1 MATKL
6 FIRQTTANK
15 TGVAGRFDL
24 CVPAGAAAV
33 EATVNTVASG
43 TEIQWTATAGGQV
56 LEWISPPLAA
66 GFTLATTDTMTFN
79 IWARESNMSA
89 NIGGRARVF
98 KLPVA
103 GGALAELPGGPYDDG
118 IEFGTADA
126 AMNWTGVVS
135 ANQTFVE
142 GDRIVVRYYITNVGV
157 MAAGFTGILSYDG
170 PTAAADGDSWFQLNN
185 NVTFQTEAVPGVF
198 LKHGPK
204 PSSGFGTI
212 AGHPLAPRHAWL
224 FDERNNATSAKVFDR
239 VGSRHG
245 TLTNSEG
252 TSIRPVGGGLRL
264 RRGTDLIGFGDS
276 RLIIPTTGGCTVVV
290 ALRRESTGLTD
301 TKWFQILTFT
311 DAERCEINVVSATS
325 IAWRVGGNAEG
336 TSKLTVSGLTLTG
349 DSLWVATTGP
359 RGMELWQNGLK
370 QGSNA
375 GNPTLTASANNF
387 AVGGDTDKPGDA
399 FQIGVLYVYRRQLT
413 PAECKTISAH
423 PLSPFQFKRAKA
435 AVKYTAPLPGTPN
448 RYLMT
453 LGVGA

>member
-6 FIRQTTANK
+6 FIRQTTAHK

-24 CVPAGAAAV
+24 CVPAGTAAV
-33 EATVNTVASG
+33 EATVNTTASG

-79 IWARESNMSA
+79 IWARENNMSA

-98 KLPVA
+98 KLPVS

-118 IEFGTADA
+118 VEFGTADA
-126 AMNWTGVVS
+126 VHNWTGVVS
-135 ANQTFVE
+135 SNQTFVE

-157 MAAGFTGILSYDG
+157 MAGSFTGILSYDG
-170 PTAAADGDSWFQLNN
+170 PTGAADGDSWFQLNN
-185 NVTFQTEAVPGVF
+185 NVTFQTEAVQGVF

-224 FDERNNATSAKVFDR
+224 FDVRNGVTNAKVWDR

-245 TLTNSEG
+245 TITNSEG
-252 TSIRPVGGGLRL
+252 NSIRPVSGGLRL
-264 RRGTDLIGFGDS
+264 RRGQDLISFGDS
-276 RLIIPTTGGCTVVV
+276 RLVIPTTGCTIVM
-290 ALRRESTGLTD
+290 ALRRDSTGITSA
-301 TKWFQILTFT
+301 KAFQINTFA
-311 DAERCEINVVSATS
+311 DAERCELVIASTS
-325 IAWRVGGNAEG
+325 EVWWRFGGNAEG
-336 TSKLTVSGLTLTG
+336 TSRLTVTGLTLTT
-349 DSLWVATTGP
+349 DSLWVLTTGP
-359 RGMELWQNGLK
+359 RGMELWQDGAK
-370 QGSNA
+370 KGSNA
-375 GNPTLTASANNF
+375 GNPTLTASVNNF
-387 AVGGDTDKPGDA
+387 MVGGNSDNPGDA
-399 FQIGVLYVYRRQLT
+399 FQIGCFYVYRRQLT
-413 PAECKTISAH
+413 PAECREISAR
-423 PLSPFQFKRAKA
+423 PLLPFQFKRSKA
-435 AVKYTAPLPGTPN
+435 AVKYTAPLPGTPS